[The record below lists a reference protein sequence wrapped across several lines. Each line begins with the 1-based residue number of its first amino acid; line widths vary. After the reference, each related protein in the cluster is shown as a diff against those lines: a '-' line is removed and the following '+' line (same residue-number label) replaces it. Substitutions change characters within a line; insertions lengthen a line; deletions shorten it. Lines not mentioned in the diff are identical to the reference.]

1 MSTQTLPNDN
11 MQAATNEYGPPGPP
25 WRHAHTSSGTAIAM
39 SFQKLGRRPWRLPVG
54 FLVAVGVSLLG
65 CGQGGEPAGDE
76 GQVRA
81 ALIVLGRE
89 YGSYLGEHNGA
100 PPKDETAL
108 RAYLESRLGEL
119 SAYGVNSVDDLLR
132 AGRDGQPIQVIY
144 GEKVVSPDRPEYPWA
159 AYEQVGVDG
168 KRLASDARG
177 GVYEIGD
184 EEFSLQIP
192 VK

>member
-1 MSTQTLPNDN
+1 MSTRTLRNDN
-11 MQAATNEYGPPGPP
+11 TQAALSESGPLGLP
-25 WRHAHTSSGTAIAM
+25 WRHLYNSPGTAIAG
-39 SFQKLGRRPWRLPVG
+39 SFQKLGRPRWRLPAG
-54 FLVAVGVSLLG
+54 FLVAVGVSSLG
-65 CGQGGEPAGDE
+65 CGQGANSSGEE

-81 ALIVLGRE
+81 AMVLLGRE
-89 YGSYLGEHNGA
+89 YGTYVGEHNGA

-119 SAYGVNSVDDLLR
+119 SAFGVNSVDDLLR
-132 AGRDGQPIQVIY
+132 AGRDGQPIQMIY

-177 GVYEIGD
+177 GIYEIGD
-184 EEFSLQIP
+184 EEFSRQIP
-192 VK
+192 IK